1 MGSIFACQST
11 PKESWPMKYEQNWNQ
26 IYQAKRTKRQ
36 LEKEKSTIQDERL
49 KELLTKQINNL
60 DKIIK
65 QLKNN
70 SKDNNRIYRKQK
82 KKHQIQNIIAPYL
95 DMSYELSEDAQ
106 AEVDKI
112 IEQINDEIALELKFK
127 IMPSIPTV

>member
-11 PKESWPMKYEQNWNQ
+11 PKESWPMKYENNWNK

-95 DMSYELSEDAQ
+95 DMSYELSEDDQ
-106 AEVDKI
+106 AEVD
-112 IEQINDEIALELKFK
+112 
-127 IMPSIPTV
+127 

>member
-11 PKESWPMKYEQNWNQ
+11 PKESWPMKYKKNWNQ
-26 IYQAKRTKRQ
+26 LYQAKRTKRQ
-36 LEKEKSTIQDERL
+36 LEREKSTIQDKRL
-49 KELLTKQINNL
+49 KELFAKQIDNL

-70 SKDNNRIYRKQK
+70 SKDNNRIYHK
-82 KKHQIQNIIAPYL
+82 QIQNIIEPYL
-95 DMSYELSEDAQ
+95 DMSYELSEDDQ
-106 AEVDKI
+106 AEVNKI
-112 IEQINDEIALELKFK
+112 IEQMNDEIALELKYK

>member
-11 PKESWPMKYEQNWNQ
+11 SKESWPMKYENNWNK
-26 IYQAKRTKRQ
+26 IYQAKQTKRQ
-36 LEKEKSTIQDERL
+36 LEREKSTIQDKRL
-49 KELLTKQINNL
+49 KELFAKQIDNL

-70 SKDNNRIYRKQK
+70 SKVNNRIYRKQK
-82 KKHQIQNIIAPYL
+82 KKQQIQNIIEPYL
-95 DMSYELSEDAQ
+95 DVSYELSDDDQ

-112 IEQINDEIALELKFK
+112 IEQINDEIALELKYE
-127 IMPSIPTV
+127 I

>member
-11 PKESWPMKYEQNWNQ
+11 PKESWPMKYENNWNK
-26 IYQAKRTKRQ
+26 IYQAKQTKRQ
-36 LEKEKSTIQDERL
+36 LEREKNTIQDKRL
-49 KELLTKQINNL
+49 KELFAKQIDNL

-70 SKDNNRIYRKQK
+70 SKVNNRIYRKQK
-82 KKHQIQNIIAPYL
+82 KKQQIQNIIEPYL
-95 DMSYELSEDAQ
+95 DVSYELSDDDQ
-106 AEVDKI
+106 AELDKI
-112 IEQINDEIALELKFK
+112 IEQINDEIALELKYK